1 MIKSH
6 SQVSQ
11 DLQHWKA
18 ISIDDS
24 GSLLRRRI
32 ARRKANIKWFCSILG
47 VGVLLFR
54 DDIVHALPADVAIW
68 GASLI
73 LVSLSIVLFR
83 TARLSGE
90 NPYLVPFSALSLFFA
105 LAYGLGI
112 LNVYYYDVYP
122 WEAIPG
128 NASTFLRALPAFPE
142 VGLLIL
148 AGGLGVIVGTLLPPW
163 FSAALLPAITAKE
176 KGTPFR
182 TSLYCLLPLF
192 VVSTRLSI
200 WYEAPVLVR
209 HIFTLVGDFGFFI
222 VLVAGAEIAAS
233 PLSGIRRWGL
243 YILALFVL
251 TVIVGTPTGM
261 RGHTLRPFIL
271 LAIGVV
277 VAYERVPRWLL
288 GILPILVLIIM
299 PFLNYIKVNAFQ
311 TENLESLLT
320 SAGTTVASME
330 FRERLEDG
338 LQVFGN
344 RVFATPF
351 HLAMYM
357 QAWPDIYPFENG
369 QTFLQELSDGLPR
382 IIDPGKGDTSGVLNW
397 YAVRAGIALEP
408 DLVTD
413 DWTSAV
419 FDGMSEY
426 YVNFGPWG
434 IFLLSILHGYYFL
447 ILYDW
452 LVVRSKS
459 FYFTALFAYLI
470 WFLWPDSGVVRRALS
485 DIRILVV
492 WIAIFF
498 ILNVIN
504 DRLGERRSAEVK
516 PKQRSL

>member
-1 MIKSH
+1 MIKPH

-11 DLQHWKA
+11 GLQHWEA
-18 ISIDDS
+18 IRENSP
-24 GSLLRRRI
+24 GSLLRQRI
-32 ARRKANIKWFCSILG
+32 ARRKVNVKSFCLILG

-54 DDIVHALPADVAIW
+54 DDIVHAVPADVTIW

-73 LVSLSIVLFR
+73 LVSLAVVLFR

-90 NPYLVPFSALSLFFA
+90 NPYLVPSSALSLFFA
-105 LAYGLGI
+105 LVYGLGI

-128 NASTFLRALPAFPE
+128 NAFAFLRAMPAFPE
-142 VGLLIL
+142 VGLLVL

-163 FSAALLPAITAKE
+163 FSTALLPAITAKE
-176 KGTPFR
+176 KGRRFR
-182 TSLYCLLPLF
+182 IGLYCLLPLF

-200 WYEAPVLVR
+200 WYEAPLLVR
-209 HIFTLVGDFGFFI
+209 HIFTLIGDFGFFI

-233 PLSGIRRWGL
+233 PLSGIRRWWL
-243 YILALFVL
+243 YILALVVL
-251 TVIVGTPTGM
+251 AVIVGTPTGM

-271 LAIGVV
+271 LAIGIVIMKQ
-277 VAYERVPRWLL
+277 RVPKWVWGGLA
-288 GILPILVLIIM
+288 IVAIVVM
-299 PFLNYIKVNAFQ
+299 PWLNYIKVNAPAS
-311 TENLESLLT
+311 EDLGELLI
-320 SAGTTVASME
+320 SATTQVASVGL
-330 FRERLEDG
+330 RENVEDG

-369 QTFLQELSDGLPR
+369 QTFLQEISDTLPR
-382 IIDPGKGDTSGVLNW
+382 IIDPWKGDTSGVLNW
-397 YAVRAGIALEP
+397 YAVRAGITLEP
-408 DLVTD
+408 DLVTGG
-413 DWTSAV
+413 WTSAV

-459 FYFTALFAYLI
+459 FFFTALFAYLI

-485 DIRILVV
+485 DIRLLVV

-498 ILNVIN
+498 VIKLIN
-504 DRLGERRSAEVK
+504 DTLGERRSTEVK
-516 PKQRSL
+516 PNQMSQ

>member
-18 ISIDDS
+18 ISLDDS

-32 ARRKANIKWFCSILG
+32 ARRKVNIKWFCSILG
-47 VGVLLFR
+47 VGVLLLR
-54 DDIVHALPADVAIW
+54 DDLLELLPTATIIW
-68 GASLI
+68 AVPVVLCSLA
-73 LVSLSIVLFR
+73 IVLFR

-90 NPYLVPFSALSLFFA
+90 NPYLVPSSALSLFFA
-105 LAYGLGI
+105 LAYGLGT

-122 WEAIPG
+122 WETIPG

-148 AGGLGVIVGTLLPPW
+148 AGGLGVIIGTLLPPS
-163 FSAALLPAITAKE
+163 FSTALLPAITAKE
-176 KGTPFR
+176 KKTPFR

-192 VVSTRLSI
+192 VVSSRLSI
-200 WYEAPVLVR
+200 WYEAPMLVR
-209 HIFTLVGDFGFFI
+209 HIFTLIGDFGFFI

-233 PLSGIRRWGL
+233 PLYGIRRWWL
-243 YILALFVL
+243 YILALVVL
-251 TVIVGTPTGM
+251 AVIVGTPTGM

-311 TENLESLLT
+311 TENLGSLLT
-320 SAGTTVASME
+320 SAGTAVAGME

-382 IIDPGKGDTSGVLNW
+382 FIDPWKGETSGVLNW

-408 DLVTD
+408 DPVTGA
-413 DWTSAV
+413 WTSAL

-459 FYFTALFAYLI
+459 FFFTALFAYLI
-470 WFLWPDSGVVRRALS
+470 WFQWPDSGVVRRALS
-485 DIRILVV
+485 DIRLLVV
-492 WIAIFF
+492 WITIFLVLNAIS
-498 ILNVIN
+498 
-504 DRLGERRSAEVK
+504 DKLGERRSTEVK
-516 PKQRSL
+516 SKQMSL